1 MGRHSGSAYEA
12 APDEWRPD
20 DGGDDGHSPVTRRQV
35 LGILGVAGAAAAC
48 TAGVSVVANKPEAVP
63 GDGTDVSAGSDGSAG
78 AGGSMPAGAPAKPV
92 GLAAGAAG
100 VSAPTSDRATAKAYE
115 KTGYRNSKPPQIQPK
130 PLLQRPTILSL
141 DPDLHWARRITYG
154 VTPGTLGAL
163 KAVGRE
169 RYLEQQLAV
178 KPADPAVDAVAERYP
193 LIMRTPTQLKQLFE
207 GNDDKPDNE
216 KLDYMAAEDQLVE
229 MKIIKS
235 AWSVNQLFERTHD
248 VWCSFAHCPVG
259 EKTRLM
265 APDFDRQV
273 VRRNTFGRYVDM
285 LQAAIFHPAMLT
297 YLDQPESNGN
307 RKGDDGRPLVN
318 ENLGRELLELFSV
331 GSLDPITGKPNYDG
345 KVDIRQAAYA
355 LTGLTVDRE
364 TLTTK
369 FDPEMRYRGPLKVM
383 GWRHPNTDPAQGT
396 AVIRSLIN
404 YLAYHPATAKHIAEQ
419 FARHFVSDTPRPEL
433 VTALAAEYVKART
446 DIKPLLRALFRSEDF
461 RKAVGQKYRTPWEYI
476 AATLRASAAS
486 LDPAKENAV
495 DERRGTLNGIRDL
508 RYLIEQN
515 GGHVNNRATPDGQ
528 PDYMGAW
535 LSGKGQL
542 DRWNINSALA
552 NNEWRGLTVPAA
564 TTLAGRPT
572 TQAQL
577 VSGLAQRMVGQQ
589 LQPGFTT
596 AVHQFIGSAPTSPA
610 AGVQDLPAVVR
621 TVLSVPHMSY
631 S

>member
-12 APDEWRPD
+12 ALDEWRPED
-20 DGGDDGHSPVTRRQV
+20 DGGREGHSPVTRRQV

-48 TAGVSVVANKPEAVP
+48 TGTMSVVANKP
-63 GDGTDVSAGSDGSAG
+63 DGGLPDGG
-78 AGGSMPAGAPAKPV
+78 VPAGAPAKPV

-100 VSAPTSDRATAKAYE
+100 LSAPPSDRAAVKEYE
-115 KTGYRNSKPPQIQPK
+115 KTGYRNSKPPQIKPK
-130 PLLQRPTILSL
+130 PLLQRPTLLSL
-141 DPDLHWARRITYG
+141 DQDLHWVRRLTYG
-154 VTPGTLGAL
+154 VTPAAL
-163 KAVGRE
+163 RELKSVGRE
-169 RYLEQQLAV
+169 RYLERQLTV
-178 KPADPAVDAVAERYP
+178 NPNDPAVEAVADRYP
-193 LIMRTPTQLKQLFE
+193 LIMRTPTQLKQLYE
-207 GNDDKPDNE
+207 GNDEKPDDQ
-216 KLDYMAAEDQLVE
+216 KLDYLATEDQLVE

-248 VWCSFAHCPVG
+248 VWASFNHVPVG
-259 EKTRLM
+259 EKTRMM
-265 APDFDRQV
+265 AADFDRQV
-273 VRRNTFGRYVDM
+273 VRRHTFGRYVDM
-285 LQAAIFHPAMLT
+285 LQASIFHPAMLT

-369 FDPEMRYRGPLKVM
+369 FDPDMRYRGPLKVM
-383 GWRHPNTDPAQGT
+383 GWRHPNTNPAQGP
-396 AVIRSLIN
+396 AVVRSLVN
-404 YLAYHPATAKHIAEQ
+404 YLAYHPSTAKHVAEQ

-433 VTALAAEYVKART
+433 VKALAAEYIKART
-446 DIKPLLRALFRSEDF
+446 DIKPVLRTLFRSEDF
-461 RKAVGQKYRTPWEYI
+461 RKSVGQKYRTPWEYV
-476 AATLRASAAS
+476 AATLRASGAV
-486 LDPAKENAV
+486 LDPAKENAI
-495 DERRGTLNGIRDL
+495 DERRGTFTGIRDL

-515 GGHVNNRATPDGQ
+515 GGHVNNRPTPDGQ

-535 LSGKGQL
+535 LSGKGLL
-542 DRWNINSALA
+542 DRWNANTALA
-552 NNEWRGLTVPAA
+552 NNEWNGISVPTA
-564 TTLAGRPT
+564 TALAGRPG

-577 VSGLAQRMVGQQ
+577 VAGLNQRLVGQQ

-596 AVHQFIGSAPTSPA
+596 AVHQFIGSAPTAPA
-610 AGVQDLPAVVR
+610 SRVQNLPAVVR
-621 TVLSVPHMSY
+621 TVLSSPHMNY